1 MTLQE
6 KLLEEIENKRTEFKN
21 ENYPMSIGE
30 LANLYKS
37 GEIVINPDFQRFF
50 RWSSLQKTRLV
61 ESILLRI
68 PIPSIFIFQ
77 RDDGIWEVVDGLQR
91 VSTILQF
98 MGILKDKDALILQKT
113 KYLPSLEDFKWENPQ
128 NHNYEIPDSIKFQ
141 FKRSKL
147 NLSII
152 IGDTGSN
159 AKFEVFQR
167 LNTGGSY
174 ASDQEVRNSMMI
186 MVNKPTYQWFIDIAN
201 NENFRQTLSLTDR
214 LYEEQ
219 YNVELALRFVSLF
232 NYEYSPKDD
241 VKDFLDET
249 TEKILLDKDFDYA
262 KIKEKFIK
270 TFTILNTILNDK
282 SFKRYDGDKFKG
294 KFLESA
300 FESISIGLAH
310 NLDSYTLPQ
319 DNDLIIG
326 KIKKLHMHDEFKKY
340 TGSGTNARTRIP
352 RLIPFTIIYFQ
363 K

>member
-1 MTLQE
+1 MELQK
-6 KLLEEIENKRTEFKN
+6 KLLDEIGNKRAEFKN

-30 LANLYKS
+30 LVNLYQN
-37 GEIVINPDFQRFF
+37 GEVVINPDFQRFF
-50 RWSSLQKTRLV
+50 RWSALQKTRLI

-77 RDDGIWEVVDGLQR
+77 RDDGIWEIVDGLQR

-98 MGILKDKDALILQKT
+98 MGVLKGKDALILQKT
-113 KYLPSLEDFKWENPQ
+113 KYLPSFEDFKWENPQ
-128 NHNYEIPDSIKFQ
+128 KKEYEIPDSMKLE

-186 MVNKPTYQWFIDIAN
+186 MVNKPTYEWFIDIAN
-201 NENFRQTLSLTDR
+201 ADDFKATLSLTDR

-232 NYEYSPKDD
+232 NYSYSPKDD

-249 TEKILLDKDFDYA
+249 TEQILLDKEFDYTN
-262 KIKEKFIK
+262 IKEKFFK
-270 TFTILNTILNDK
+270 TFTMLNTILNDK
-282 SFKRYDGDKFKG
+282 SFKRYDGTKFKG

-300 FESISIGLAH
+300 FESISIGLAS
-310 NLDSYTLPQ
+310 NIEAYSLPQ
-319 DNDLIIG
+319 DKDLMIE
-326 KIKKLHMHDEFKKY
+326 KIQNLHSDEIFKRY

-352 RLIPFTIIYFQ
+352 NLIPFAKTYFQ